1 MSRRYRKLIEKWQ
14 GEESD
19 QDTNEREVYKMED
32 LSKLSDDELI
42 ALKREYESKA
52 AEYGT
57 KQLSQKIL

>member
-1 MSRRYRKLIEKWQ
+1 
-14 GEESD
+14 
-19 QDTNEREVYKMED
+19 MED